1 MFVFLCSYRKK
12 HPVKWLFQS
21 IFIMVILKKCTECTK
36 TTFKN
41 VYKYTFKRVWFK
53 YVAIS
58 KQSVSF
64 TKPRLGPAFASY
76 FSNLLLTNILSP
88 DKRKWQLSIC
98 EGGMG
103 GMPKTRIII
112 LHLFIYK
119 AHFARTTIAL
129 HSKHK
134 RCLQVTQSVLNHVS
148 PAQIPSLFIWK
159 QNFRR
164 HELW

>member
-12 HPVKWLFQS
+12 HPVKLLFQS
-21 IFIMVILKKCTECTK
+21 IFIMVILKKSTECTK

-76 FSNLLLTNILSP
+76 FSNLLLQTFYPHTKENDSEVFA
-88 DKRKWQLSIC
+88 K
-98 EGGMG
+98 EGGG
-103 GMPKTRIII
+103 VPITRIII
-112 LHLFIYK
+112 PHLFIYK

-134 RCLQVTQSVLNHVS
+134 RCSQVTQSVLNHVS
-148 PAQIPSLFIWK
+148 PALIPSLFIWK

-164 HELW
+164 HELR

>member
-1 MFVFLCSYRKK
+1 MIKINDGTCTVTVFVFLCSYRKK
-12 HPVKWLFQS
+12 HPVKLLFQS
-21 IFIMVILKKCTECTK
+21 IFIMVILKKSTECTK

-88 DKRKWQLSIC
+88 YKRKWQLSIC
-98 EGGMG
+98 EGGRG
-103 GMPKTRIII
+103 DANNPNYNPAFIHIQSAFCQNHNSSAFKT
-112 LHLFIYK
+112 
-119 AHFARTTIAL
+119 
-129 HSKHK
+129 
-134 RCLQVTQSVLNHVS
+134 
-148 PAQIPSLFIWK
+148 
-159 QNFRR
+159 
-164 HELW
+164 